1 MGQKPDISSMQ
12 GTGIHHQGH
21 AKDTSADRQSLL
33 ADVQHRF
40 HPGRSCAT
48 RLLLAYEEWSG
59 MIEEG
64 ELVDV
69 LYLDFAK
76 AFNTIPIRKL
86 LNKVKAHRIDR
97 KILCWIEAFL
107 VGHNSGSS

>member
-1 MGQKPDISSMQ
+1 
-12 GTGIHHQGH
+12 
-21 AKDTSADRQSLL
+21 
-33 ADVQHRF
+33 
-40 HPGRSCAT
+40 
-48 RLLLAYEEWSG
+48 

-86 LNKVKAHRIDR
+86 LNKVKDHRNDR
-97 KILCWIEAFL
+97 KIY
-107 VGHNSGSS
+107 VGLKPSW